1 MKHKNQNYSKN
12 EPNATPKNVVATPK
26 NVVAKRVIEETDS
39 VQEAQELQEFQAEP
53 VKERT
58 FKIKV
63 GTDKWFKS
71 WSPVFALCDDESEAI
86 VLNEDWARGHLD
98 RIKNIKKM
106 KAVIVEL

>member
-39 VQEAQELQEFQAEP
+39 VQEAQVQP
-53 VKERT
+53 VKERA